1 MRRPIIFALAGLTA
15 LGTAGIA
22 LAHGNDNAGGFKTT
36 PVAATFT
43 AAAGDNLSSRT
54 CVGADGTY
62 TISRGSWT
70 GIAVS
75 SSDRLAGALVIRGE
89 LGVNQTTGAGWLVAR
104 VRIDGS
110 SSSDH
115 GKDAGGELNGVIA
128 GGKLTGFLAG
138 RVRDEGALYASVS
151 ASVGTG
157 GLTDGQIGGGASS
170 AAGLVVD
177 RGRCEATP
185 KQRPVVDARGTIS
198 AVSSTS
204 ITVTRSNGEALTC
217 VVGTD
222 LAVTVAKLKVGDSAF
237 VYCGLV
243 DGSYRLLKVQARGLE
258 QKPVVN
264 EKGTVT
270 ALSATSLTVKGDD
283 ASTTTCVVG
292 ADFAAAAAKLAVG
305 DHVAITCAFVDG
317 GYRIVRLET
326 TNTSDKPVV
335 RVEGTVSSVSA
346 TSLTISR
353 EHGVATTCA
362 VGADLAAT
370 VARVSTGQKVKAT
383 CGLVDGSYRLL
394 SLRSNR

>member
-15 LGTAGIA
+15 LGSAGIA

-62 TISRGSWT
+62 TISRGSWNGT
-70 GIAVS
+70 AVS
-75 SSDRLAGALVIRGE
+75 SSGRLAGALVIRGE

-104 VRIDGS
+104 VRIDGA
-110 SSSDH
+110 SDAN
-115 GKDAGGELNGVIA
+115 GDNRKDAGGELNGVIA

-138 RVRDEGALYASVS
+138 RIRDEGALYASVS

-204 ITVTRSNGEALTC
+204 ITVTRSNGQALTC

-222 LAVTVAKLKVGDSAF
+222 LAATVAKLKVGDSAF

-243 DGSYRLLKVQARGLE
+243 DGSYRLLKVQAPGLE
-258 QKPVVN
+258 QKPVI
-264 EKGTVT
+264 K
-270 ALSATSLTVKGDD
+270 
-283 ASTTTCVVG
+283 
-292 ADFAAAAAKLAVG
+292 
-305 DHVAITCAFVDG
+305 
-317 GYRIVRLET
+317 
-326 TNTSDKPVV
+326 
-335 RVEGTVSSVSA
+335 VEGTVSSISA
-346 TSLTISR
+346 TSITIGR
-353 EHGVATTCA
+353 EHGGATTCA

-394 SLRSNR
+394 SLRSDR

>member
-15 LGTAGIA
+15 LGSAGIA
-22 LAHGNDNAGGFKTT
+22 LAHGNDNADGLKTT

-43 AAAGDNLSSRT
+43 AAAGDHLSSRT
-54 CVGADGTY
+54 CTGADGTY
-62 TISRGSWT
+62 TISRGSWNGT
-70 GIAVS
+70 AVS
-75 SSDRLAGALVIRGE
+75 SSGRLAGALVIRGE

-104 VRIDGS
+104 VRIDGNG
-110 SSSDH
+110 DNR
-115 GKDAGGELNGVIA
+115 KDAGGELNGVIA

-170 AAGLVVD
+170 SAAVVVD

-185 KQRPVVDARGTIS
+185 KPRPVVDARGTIS
-198 AVSSTS
+198 DVSSTS
-204 ITVTRSNGEALTC
+204 ITVTRSNGQALTC

-222 LAVTVAKLKVGDSAF
+222 LAATVAKLKVGDSAF

-243 DGSYRLLKVQARGLE
+243 DGSYRLLKVQAPGLE

-270 ALSATSLTVKGDD
+270 AISATSLTVKGDD

-305 DHVAITCAFVDG
+305 NHVAITCAFVDG
-317 GYRIVRLET
+317 SYRIVRLAT
-326 TNTSDKPVV
+326 TNTSDKPVI

-346 TSLTISR
+346 TSLTVSR
-353 EHGVATTCA
+353 KNGESATCA

-370 VARVSTGQKVKAT
+370 VARVSTGQKVTVA

-394 SLRSNR
+394 SLRLDH